1 MNFIIRAR
9 APADDGAIYE
19 LVKQAFKASP
29 HASGDEQDLVVRLR
43 RTSAYVPELSLVAEA
58 DGEIIGHIMFTQIKI
73 GDETQLILA
82 PLAVL
87 PARQKQGVGKA
98 LILRGHDIAK
108 RAGYGFSVLVG
119 HPSYYPKFGY
129 RAASAFGLTCAQPVP
144 PECFMACDLQKSGRM
159 LNAQMSIPAVFFDK
173 EA

>member
-19 LVKQAFKASP
+19 LVKQAFKSSP

-43 RTSAYVPELSLVAEA
+43 KTSAYVPELSLVADA

-129 RAASAFGLTCAQPVP
+129 RAASAFGLTCDRPVP
-144 PECFMACDLQKSGRM
+144 PECFMACDLQKGGRM

>member
-19 LVKQAFKASP
+19 LVKQAFKSSP

-43 RTSAYVPELSLVAEA
+43 KTSAYVPELSLVADA

-129 RAASAFGLTCAQPVP
+129 RAASAFGLTCAQSVP
-144 PECFMACDLQKSGRM
+144 SECFMACDLQKSGRM

>member
-19 LVKQAFKASP
+19 LVKQAFKSSP

-43 RTSAYVPELSLVAEA
+43 KTSAYVPELSLVADA

-119 HPSYYPKFGY
+119 HPSYYPKFDY
-129 RAASAFGLTCAQPVP
+129 RAASAFGLTCAQSVP
-144 PECFMACDLQKSGRM
+144 SECFMACDLQKSGRM

>member
-9 APADDGAIYE
+9 TPADDGAIYE
-19 LVKQAFKASP
+19 LVKQAFKTAP

-43 RTSAYVPELSLVAEA
+43 QTSAYVPELSLVADA
-58 DGEIIGHIMFTQIKI
+58 AGEIIGHIMFTQIKI
-73 GDETQLILA
+73 ADETQLILA

-108 RAGYGFSVLVG
+108 RAGYGFSALVG
-119 HPSYYPKFGY
+119 HPSYYPKFDY
-129 RAASAFGLTCAQPVP
+129 RPAGAFGLTCVQPVP

>member
-9 APADDGAIYE
+9 TPADDGAIYE
-19 LVKQAFKASP
+19 TVGQAFKSAP
-29 HASGDEQDLVVRLR
+29 HASGEEQDLVVRLR
-43 RTSAYVPELSLVAEA
+43 KTSAYVPELSLVADA

-73 GDETQLILA
+73 GDETHLILA

-87 PARQKQGVGKA
+87 PAYQRQGVGKA
-98 LILRGHDIAK
+98 LIARGHEIAK

-129 RAASAFGLTCAQPVP
+129 RAAAAFGLTCAQPVP
-144 PECFMACDLQKSGRM
+144 SECFMACDLQNSGRM
-159 LNAQMSIPAVFFDK
+159 LNAQMSIPAVFFDRD
-173 EA
+173 A